1 MMPTSRHHPFE
12 RYGGTSLTRV
22 VVTGIGMVTP
32 LGHDTDTTW
41 KALLAGTS
49 AAGPITL
56 FDAEPFPSRIACE
69 VRDFD
74 PSTFMDRKE
83 VRQTDRYIQFSMAAA
98 FQAVENANLTIDPA
112 NATEVATIIGSG
124 YGGIGTFQ
132 QQVEALVQRGPGR
145 VSPFL
150 MPMMV
155 TEMGAAKV
163 SIALGAKGPA
173 FSVTS
178 SCCSGSDSMG
188 VAAELVR
195 KGEAKVVLA
204 GGAEA
209 AITSIAF
216 AGFSQAGALS
226 TSRNGRPETAS
237 RPFDA
242 ERDGFVMGE
251 GACVVVLEDYE
262 YAVGRGA
269 PIIAELAGYA
279 STADAYHI
287 THPAENGEGAVR
299 AMRKAL
305 NAADLAPQ
313 DLGYLNAHGTS
324 TPINDREETKAI
336 KTVFGD
342 AAYSVSISSTKS
354 MHGHLLGAGGALE
367 AAICALAVS
376 RGAVPGTINLE
387 NPDPDCDLDYTPN
400 ASIERPIKAAMTNT
414 FGFGGHNTSII
425 FSEFAG

>member
-1 MMPTSRHHPFE
+1 M
-12 RYGGTSLTRV
+12 TRV

-41 KALLAGTS
+41 NALLAGTS

-56 FDAEPFPSRIACE
+56 FDAEAFPSRIACE

-74 PSTFMDRKE
+74 ASTFMDRKE
-83 VRQTDRYIQFSMAAA
+83 VRQTDRYIQFAMAAA
-98 FQAVENANLTIDPA
+98 FQAVEDSNLTIDST

-195 KGEAKVVLA
+195 RGEAKVVLA

-209 AITSIAF
+209 ASTPIAF
-216 AGFSQAGALS
+216 AWFSQAGALS
-226 TSRNGRPETAS
+226 TSRNDNPETAS
-237 RPFDA
+237 RPFDS

-251 GACVVVLEDYE
+251 GACVVVLEDFE

-269 PIIAELAGYA
+269 RIIAELTGYA

-287 THPAENGEGAVR
+287 THPAKNGEGAVR
-299 AMRKAL
+299 AMQKAL
-305 NAADLAPQ
+305 NAAALTPN

-336 KTVFGD
+336 KTVFGE
-342 AAYSVSISSTKS
+342 AAYSVPISSTKS

-400 ASIERPIKAAMTNT
+400 SSIERPIKAAMTNT
-414 FGFGGHNTSII
+414 FGFGGHNTSMI
-425 FSEFAG
+425 FSESAG